1 MDVAEQSREL
11 AVLIRNLTPM
21 QKVDFYYFT
30 IVKGENPYKF
40 LLDLEVTKHGDHDQS
55 SHGNW
60 ASGSSPKGGTGKTPK
75 NVDANKS
82 AGTYTN
88 EDGESISLWDNVSWN
103 ESEDNPRLEQLC
115 GLAFENIN
123 RGEKMMS
130 VKECFDYTDKVL
142 AKYGYG
148 DRLVASSIDSPEVFG
163 GNRSGVEAAISR
175 GMTELM
181 PEGNSLRGKS
191 IPVLCLRKRGTTKPA
206 LLHEIA
212 HIMEG
217 SWTSESPNARGGHNE
232 VWYETWHTLLQKEG
246 LNQASSYLSFMVYKP
261 EGTGVLNVD

>member
-1 MDVAEQSREL
+1 
-11 AVLIRNLTPM
+11 
-21 QKVDFYYFT
+21 
-30 IVKGENPYKF
+30 
-40 LLDLEVTKHGDHDQS
+40 
-55 SHGNW
+55 
-60 ASGSSPKGGTGKTPK
+60 
-75 NVDANKS
+75 
-82 AGTYTN
+82 
-88 EDGESISLWDNVSWN
+88 
-103 ESEDNPRLEQLC
+103 
-115 GLAFENIN
+115 LAFENIN

-217 SWTSESPNARGGHNE
+217 SWTDKSGKAGGGHND
-232 VWYETWHTLLQKEG
+232 VWYETWHKLLEKEG
-246 LNQASSYLSFMVYKP
+246 LNAQANYLSFIVYKP
-261 EGTGVLNVD
+261 EGSGVLNVD

>member
-1 MDVAEQSREL
+1 MSSRIVFEVEDFEDIL
-11 AVLIRNLTPM
+11 QTLEMSM
-21 QKVDFYYFT
+21 QK
-30 IVKGENPYKF
+30 
-40 LLDLEVTKHGDHDQS
+40 HQDHDQS
-55 SHGNW
+55 SHGSW
-60 ASGSSPKGGTGKTPK
+60 ATGSSPKGSGAKTPK

-163 GNRSGVEAAISR
+163 GNRSGVEAAISN
-175 GMTELM
+175 GMTELL

-217 SWTSESPNARGGHNE
+217 SWTSESPKARGVHNE

-246 LNQASSYLSFMVYKP
+246 LNKASNYLSFMVYKP
-261 EGTGVLNVD
+261 EGTGVLDVG